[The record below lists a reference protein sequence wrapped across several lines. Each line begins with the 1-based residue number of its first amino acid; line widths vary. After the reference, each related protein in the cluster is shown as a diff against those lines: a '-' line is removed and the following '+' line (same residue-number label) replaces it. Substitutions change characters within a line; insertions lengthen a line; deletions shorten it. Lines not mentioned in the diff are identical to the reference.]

1 MIGPIDR
8 IFTRIGA
15 ADDLASGRSTF
26 MVEMTEAK
34 LNGTQCSKLLGEL
47 AQAHAKHYK
56 CEARQTN
63 RGTWGFYKSGG
74 DDRDDAARMHFARNV
89 LVHFQIGTPKP
100 KTRKQVDPI
109 VSLAARLQKQLDKR
123 EISRLIKLL
132 GQ

>member
-1 MIGPIDR
+1 MNAINNAVTSYNKFLTAGSDYLT
-8 IFTRIGA
+8 FLKEA
-15 ADDLASGRSTF
+15 A
-26 MVEMTEAK
+26 AK

-63 RGTWGFYKSGG
+63 RGTWGFYKAGG

-89 LVHFQIGTPKP
+89 LVHFTTSTPKP

-123 EISRLIKLL
+123 ELARLVKLL
-132 GQ
+132 ATS